1 MQRNDSVNCDSC
13 GGMFD
18 PHSSPCEWVGSKL
31 DRNYLKYLET
41 KYQQFLI
48 CGTCYHGYTED
59 ELSERLE

>member
-18 PHSSPCEWVGSKL
+18 PHNSPCEWV
-31 DRNYLKYLET
+31 ET

>member
-1 MQRNDSVNCDSC
+1 MQRNDAGVYGNETVNCDSC

-18 PHSSPCEWVGSKL
+18 PHNSPCEWV
-31 DRNYLKYLET
+31 ET